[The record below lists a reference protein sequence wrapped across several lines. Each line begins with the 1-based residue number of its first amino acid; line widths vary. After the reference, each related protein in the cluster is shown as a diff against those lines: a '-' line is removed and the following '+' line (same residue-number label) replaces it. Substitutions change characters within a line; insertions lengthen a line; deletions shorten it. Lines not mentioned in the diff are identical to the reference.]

1 VGRLTGKAARFKE
14 YYLSLV
20 STLSVLYAILL
31 AVLAFGQ
38 VVGAGNSLMHINRY
52 LQIPQWAHRYIFP
65 LLFTALMLL
74 LAYHLWFKKRA
85 ALMVLVLFIVV
96 KAVFDLA
103 GGAHTREAVVSIV
116 IAAFFLTAWSAFTV
130 TPDPRHLRRC
140 IVGAIIAVPA
150 LALYGSVGLYLGRHE
165 YRVSA
170 NTTSLLKNTWLI
182 VVGRGTV
189 HFVGRDLLFDY
200 TLVIISVV
208 IIAYLLFTLFRPHGA
223 PGEPSWGEEETA
235 RKIIEE
241 HGGDSLSYFNTRRGK
256 SYFFLGDECFIAYR
270 VLAGMALIS
279 ADPVGPEELFPRLL
293 LDFKAHCARM
303 GWRFSGVGQSARTA
317 AVIEKMGVHTFLL
330 GEESLVDV
338 TSFTLEGRDTR
349 KLRQSVTAMERQG
362 ICVEFMFNAGIPS
375 HMKHELQEMSREWR
389 GDNPETGFAMG
400 LGRLLSVSD
409 PDCLL
414 VLAYDAQRCP
424 VGFQY
429 FAPMYP
435 HEGYSLDVTRTK
447 VGAPRP
453 ISDFLIA
460 KTALFLK
467 EHGYRYMSLHFMPL
481 STYYRPDSG
490 QKPSHYWSMMSKLI
504 NRYFPVISAYNFDR
518 KFSPRWVS
526 RYLIYPSYIEFYRAG
541 FTMIAA
547 ESALKLT
554 RAPERMRRDKAAALE
569 E

>member
-1 VGRLTGKAARFKE
+1 MGRLTGKAARFKE

-52 LQIPQWAHRYIFP
+52 LQMPQWAHRYIFP

-96 KAVFDLA
+96 KAAFDLA

-435 HEGYSLDVTRTK
+435 HEGVLARRHTDEGRRAQTDLRFPDRKDRALPQGARLSLHVAALHAAFHLLPPGQRAEAQPLLEHDVEAHQPIFPGDIRVQLRPEVLAAVGQPVPDLPQLYRVLPGRLYDDRRG
-447 VGAPRP
+447 VGAE
-453 ISDFLIA
+453 A
-460 KTALFLK
+460 
-467 EHGYRYMSLHFMPL
+467 H
-481 STYYRPDSG
+481 
-490 QKPSHYWSMMSKLI
+490 
-504 NRYFPVISAYNFDR
+504 
-518 KFSPRWVS
+518 
-526 RYLIYPSYIEFYRAG
+526 AG
-541 FTMIAA
+541 
-547 ESALKLT
+547 T
-554 RAPERMRRDKAAALE
+554 REDEA
-569 E
+569 